1 MVSEADCERA
11 VDAATELAS
20 TASIETTSASRLCTA
35 LLTQVLL
42 ERIARGLEVGRDG
55 ERLDGVPA
63 LEGRERGQLLGD
75 AGGEARVEDAM
86 RRFRH
91 RRGSRLV
98 RAEEGV
104 QHADARRC
112 QIPLRLER
120 LGGPSELEVLLDG
133 RHVPGSDEQVGE
145 RLHMLRGTRLAA

>member
-11 VDAATELAS
+11 ADANTELAS
-20 TASIETTSASRLCTA
+20 TASIKTTSASRLYTA

-55 ERLDGVPA
+55 ERLDGVST
-63 LEGRERGQLLGD
+63 LEGRDRGQLLGD
-75 AGGEARVEDAM
+75 AGGEARVDDAM

-91 RRGSRLV
+91 RRGSGLV

-104 QHADARRC
+104 QHADARRG
-112 QIPLRLER
+112 QILLRLER
-120 LGGPSELEVLLDG
+120 LGGPRELEVLLNGCD
-133 RHVPGSDEQVGE
+133 VPCSDEQVGE
-145 RLHMLRGTRLAA
+145 RLHVLRGTRL